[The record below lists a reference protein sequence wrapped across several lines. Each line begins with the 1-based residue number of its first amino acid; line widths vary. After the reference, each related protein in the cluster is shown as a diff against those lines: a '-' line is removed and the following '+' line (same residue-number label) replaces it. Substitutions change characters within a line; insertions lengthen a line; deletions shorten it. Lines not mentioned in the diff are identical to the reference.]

1 VLGGLLELPEEELD
15 LLLGTFEAWVRAS
28 GSANVAGAE
37 LFCHP
42 NTVRYR
48 MRRIEAGTGRV
59 LANPGDVAELVTA
72 VRAWRELPHS

>member
-1 VLGGLLELPEEELD
+1 MRGRQVDRVTMAPAGDRRL
-15 LLLGTFEAWVRAS
+15 R
-28 GSANVAGAE
+28 AGAE
-37 LFCHP
+37 FFCHP
-42 NTVRYR
+42 KTVRYR